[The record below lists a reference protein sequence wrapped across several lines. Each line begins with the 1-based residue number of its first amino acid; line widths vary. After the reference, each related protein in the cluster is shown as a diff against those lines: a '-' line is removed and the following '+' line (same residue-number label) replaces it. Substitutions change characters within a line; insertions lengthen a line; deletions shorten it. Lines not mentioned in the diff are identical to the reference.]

1 MPSLT
6 FGINIGKAEKCF
18 LFNWIAHPEVT
29 FFHLLTLPFLHPPPW
44 VRASA
49 HNSPSSSLCWNIQ
62 IGAANFYS
70 WTAHTLPDTEQ
81 NPISSDF
88 PGSGPR
94 SAFISHTSNSLSRW
108 LSFIYLKTTFPISN
122 YADYKSGWPFLWRAS
137 RQQVLRM
144 IPIQKHK
151 HEILKSRDLFS
162 SVPESP
168 GELKKRNG
176 KHIKAPLLR
185 FWFASCGWEPGHPV
199 SKNSTVV
206 FDIQPR

>member
-6 FGINIGKAEKCF
+6 FGINIGRAEKCF
-18 LFNWIAHPEVT
+18 LFNNWFAHPEVT
-29 FFHLLTLPFLHPPPW
+29 FFHLFTLPFLHPPPW
-44 VRASA
+44 VTASA

-88 PGSGPR
+88 PVLGPH

-144 IPIQKHK
+144 IPIQKQKWDIKKQRFVFKCTRISWGIKKKKRKTHQSPTS
-151 HEILKSRDLFS
+151 EILICQLWVGARTS
-162 SVPESP
+162 S
-168 GELKKRNG
+168 
-176 KHIKAPLLR
+176 
-185 FWFASCGWEPGHPV
+185 F
-199 SKNSTVV
+199 
-206 FDIQPR
+206 